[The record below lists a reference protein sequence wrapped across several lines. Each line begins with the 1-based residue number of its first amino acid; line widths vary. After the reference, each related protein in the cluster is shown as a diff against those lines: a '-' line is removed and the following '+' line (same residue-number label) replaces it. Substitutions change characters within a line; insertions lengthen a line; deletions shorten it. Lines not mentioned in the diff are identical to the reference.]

1 MNFKSQKKKKKN
13 RITKSK
19 DKKGD
24 NKEKLIKQ
32 KVNCLDQTAGEKMEK
47 NGLDLFCVKQY
58 Y

>member
-1 MNFKSQKKKKKN
+1 MNFKSQKKKKKKKN

-47 NGLDLFCVKQY
+47 NG
-58 Y
+58 